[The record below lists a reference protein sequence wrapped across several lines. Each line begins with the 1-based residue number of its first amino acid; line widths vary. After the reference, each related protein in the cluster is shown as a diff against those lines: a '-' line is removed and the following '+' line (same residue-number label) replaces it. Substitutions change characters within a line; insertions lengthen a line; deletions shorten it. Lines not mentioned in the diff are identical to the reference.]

1 MSYLNNLSAI
11 RKAVLA
17 LILANIFWGAGF
29 PIAKWTLEE
38 LPTFTFA
45 FLRFFVAAIIIF
57 PFVYNKLRIARQD
70 YKYLILAGLISVS
83 LQIPLMFYGLKLAP
97 SINAPI
103 IIATGPIILIIASI
117 LFIHEKVKIKTISGT
132 LISLLGVIV
141 IIIEPLILTGFIG
154 ASLGNFLLFLAT
166 ICGVIQIILLKK
178 LTVRNNVMTILF
190 WIFLIGSLPM
200 IPFVIWELQSF
211 NLLTDTSSIGFIGIF
226 YGIFITAILAH
237 YLHTY
242 GISKIKA
249 SEVGIFSYVDPIAAI
264 LIAIPLLGE
273 KITVSY
279 VIGSILVFLGIF
291 IAEGRIHYHPFHRLF
306 EKNEKLPNPTPSD
319 QNL

>member
-1 MSYLNNLSAI
+1 MSYLKNLSVI

-29 PIAKWTLEE
+29 PIYKWALSE
-38 LPTFTFA
+38 LPLFTFA
-45 FLRFFVAAIIIF
+45 FLRFFISALIIF
-57 PFVYNKLRIARQD
+57 PFVFNKLHVARQD
-70 YKYLILAGLISVS
+70 YKYLILAGLISVT
-83 LQIPLMFYGLKLAP
+83 LQIPLMFFGLKLAP

-103 IIATGPIILIIASI
+103 IIATGPIILILASI
-117 LFIHEKVKIKTISGT
+117 LFLHEKVKLKTISGT
-132 LISLLGVIV
+132 LISLLGVFAIM
-141 IIIEPLILTGFIG
+141 IEPLILTGFIEG
-154 ASLGNFLLFLAT
+154 SLGNFLIFLAT
-166 ICGVIQIILLKK
+166 ICGVVQIILLKK

-190 WIFLIGSLPM
+190 WVFLIGSLPM

-211 NLLTDTSSIGFIGIF
+211 NLLTDISSIGYIGIF

-273 KITVSY
+273 KITISY
-279 VIGSILVFLGIF
+279 IIGSFLVFFGIF

-306 EKNEKLPNPTPSD
+306 EKKEKLPNPTPAD
-319 QNL
+319 QNP